1 MKVLINNKMNKVQV
15 DSRAQNERDNLEG
28 KFKIAEDNKRLDE
41 EVDFDIKG
49 TDILKVEEKEAAKE
63 KNQRIMKE
71 NVTRKG
77 SQLKIT

>member
-71 NVTRKG
+71 NVTQKG
-77 SQLKIT
+77 SQLKIA